1 MARTGEGHHIPKIRT
16 PAFGLGGSEAAAAQ
30 GVAGAGWVPCLS
42 SSTQGGRLPAL
53 ACLQMAVQVHVCFVD
68 RRSVMYFFRPPT
80 VAFALKYFH
89 KQFLSLIPLWT
100 RHI

>member
-30 GVAGAGWVPCLS
+30 GVAGTGWVPCLS
-42 SSTQGGRLPAL
+42 SSTQAS
-53 ACLQMAVQVHVCFVD
+53 LQMAVQVHVCFVD

-100 RHI
+100 CHV

>member
-1 MARTGEGHHIPKIRT
+1 MARPGEGHHIPKIRT
-16 PAFGLGGSEAAAAQ
+16 QHLALGDIRGGGSPGCCQ
-30 GVAGAGWVPCLS
+30 CRVPCLS
-42 SSTQGGRLPAL
+42 ESTQGARLPAL

-100 RHI
+100 CHI